1 MYEEYQTV
9 VKRSIV
15 ESRAGLVEPTEPAR
29 DEAEETVLHEE
40 DDKVDLEAADAEEES
55 VLAAETGPEPDTE
68 QIEED
73 DEAVE
78 TPGEP
83 EPVAPK
89 AVMTADIVADAK
101 VLRTFLEQV
110 EAVTDE
116 AKVRLEP
123 DGIHVT
129 AVDPA
134 HVQLVEIT
142 LPLDSLEQ
150 YRVFEDGRR
159 AVSPCDLGLD
169 VEKLLGVLRKLKGK
183 VSLAFRFGGVPN
195 ERLEVTQ
202 GGSSREMG
210 LVDTAGMTDPRV
222 PDLNFPAKVAL
233 DGKSF
238 LDVLKDAGEVS
249 DHLAV
254 TVTPTALRF
263 EAEGDV
269 DRYRH
274 EFPAGTDAV
283 EYVTTVTEDYR
294 SLFPLDYL
302 VNIAKT
308 VRQSRLVLWLGT
320 DFPLRIDWDGE
331 TRGTFLTAPRIEQ
344 PD

>member
-1 MYEEYQTV
+1 MYPESTRDARPIDLRWPGSARAWRPREARPASTSNPCLPRNARRCASDRSR
-9 VKRSIV
+9 KRV
-15 ESRAGLVEPTEPAR
+15 DGCFPRRPRRRPGLLFSGGEPR
-29 DEAEETVLHEE
+29 D
-40 DDKVDLEAADAEEES
+40 
-55 VLAAETGPEPDTE
+55 
-68 QIEED
+68 EED

-78 TPGEP
+78 TPGDP

-195 ERLEVTQ
+195 ERLAGTQ
-202 GGSSREMG
+202 GG
-210 LVDTAGMTDPRV
+210 
-222 PDLNFPAKVAL
+222 
-233 DGKSF
+233 
-238 LDVLKDAGEVS
+238 
-249 DHLAV
+249 
-254 TVTPTALRF
+254 
-263 EAEGDV
+263 
-269 DRYRH
+269 
-274 EFPAGTDAV
+274 
-283 EYVTTVTEDYR
+283 
-294 SLFPLDYL
+294 
-302 VNIAKT
+302 
-308 VRQSRLVLWLGT
+308 QSG
-320 DFPLRIDWDGE
+320 G
-331 TRGTFLTAPRIEQ
+331 GGG
-344 PD
+344 

>member
-1 MYEEYQTV
+1 MYPESTRDARPIDLRWPGSARSWRPREARPASTSNPCLPRNARRCASDRSRKRVDGCFPRRPRRRSGLLFSGGEPMYEEYQTV

-150 YRVFEDGRR
+150 YRVFEDGQP
-159 AVSPCDLGLD
+159 AVSTCDLGLD

-195 ERLEVTQ
+195 ERLDVTQ

-210 LVDTAGMTDPRV
+210 LVD
-222 PDLNFPAKVAL
+222 
-233 DGKSF
+233 
-238 LDVLKDAGEVS
+238 
-249 DHLAV
+249 
-254 TVTPTALRF
+254 
-263 EAEGDV
+263 
-269 DRYRH
+269 
-274 EFPAGTDAV
+274 PAGGD
-283 EYVTTVTEDYR
+283 
-294 SLFPLDYL
+294 
-302 VNIAKT
+302 
-308 VRQSRLVLWLGT
+308 
-320 DFPLRIDWDGE
+320 
-331 TRGTFLTAPRIEQ
+331 
-344 PD
+344 